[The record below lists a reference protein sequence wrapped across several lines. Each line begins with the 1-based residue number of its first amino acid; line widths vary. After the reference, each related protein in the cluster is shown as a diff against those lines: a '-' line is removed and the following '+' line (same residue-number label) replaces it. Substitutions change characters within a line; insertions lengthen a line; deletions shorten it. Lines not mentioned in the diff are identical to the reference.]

1 MKKTKVLTNKAI
13 THQLKNH
20 NMLHQIKTLYGNM
33 NLQTAPDECPYC
45 HNKITPVNIYGFR
58 NSVTS
63 KLDTVQLCPNLECH
77 NTFISYYNE
86 APNGLWYY
94 NGTTTQGILIGRDFS
109 KTIEEIS
116 KDFVLIYNQ
125 SFVAEQQ
132 NLNEI
137 CGVGYRKS
145 LEFLIK
151 DYLIKKTPADNE
163 KIEKKLLGPCI
174 SDLVDDSRIKSVAKR
189 AVWLGNDETHY
200 IKKWEGKNLNDLKKL
215 IDLTVHWIEM
225 EALTISFE
233 TEMPE

>member
-1 MKKTKVLTNKAI
+1 MPHEI
-13 THQLKNH
+13 TTSIGK
-20 NMLHQIKTLYGNM
+20 I
-33 NLQTAPDECPYC
+33 NLENAPDECPYC
-45 HNKITPVNIYGFR
+45 HNKITPVNKYGFF

-63 KLDTVQLCPNLECH
+63 KLDALQLCPNLECH
-77 NTFISYYNE
+77 NTFISYYNHDH
-86 APNGLWYY
+86 NGAWYF
-94 NGTTTQGILIGRDFS
+94 NGSTTQGIIIGRDFTE
-109 KTIEEIS
+109 TIEEIS

-125 SFVAEQQ
+125 AFAAEQQ
-132 NLNEI
+132 NLDEI

-151 DYLIKKTPADNE
+151 DYLIKKTPADTD

-174 SDLVDDSRIKSVAKR
+174 SELVDDSRIKSVAKR

-200 IKKWEGKNLNDLKKL
+200 IKKWEGKNLEDLKKL

-225 EALTISFE
+225 EALTESFE